1 MAAILAVITLLIGIT
16 VILAGNGLIGTLL
29 GVRGEM
35 AGFSESTLGFIMG
48 GYFLGFVVGTFL
60 IPKWVRQV
68 GHIRMFAALASM
80 ASIITLLHG
89 LFIIPALWFVL
100 RILAGLC
107 IVGLYIVIESWLNEQ
122 TDNADRGHVFS
133 AYMTTTL
140 IGLGIGQVL
149 LMLGDISTLELFALA
164 SVLLSLGLIPVAMT
178 RVQEPV
184 ITEAQRLGLKNLYAI
199 SPLGVVAC
207 VFSGLG
213 SGAFWGLG
221 PVFAT
226 SMGLSTDAVAG
237 FMGLTI
243 LGGGLM
249 MWPVG
254 KLSDRFER
262 RKVLMMVCGLTATM
276 ALVAHLLMAI
286 DTDTLL
292 LGGFLYGA
300 FSFSIYSLAA
310 AHTND
315 KVEPEQMLE
324 VSSSLQ
330 LLWGAGAIVGPMLTG
345 LLMQT
350 FGSGMFLPFLVI
362 AALIPTAFAVWR
374 MMVSASVEIEDQ
386 SDFVP
391 QFATSPVALE
401 MHPEQEPDDEA
412 ADQAV
417 DEPLNKSQDDDQADD
432 RTSDHTDPH
441 SGPKTPS

>member
-1 MAAILAVITLLIGIT
+1 MAAILAVLTLLIGIT

-29 GVRGEM
+29 GVRGEL
-35 AGFSESTLGFIMG
+35 AGFSEATLGIIMG

-60 IPKWVRQV
+60 IPGWVRQV

-89 LFIIPALWFVL
+89 LFVIPALWFML

-149 LMLGDISTLELFALA
+149 LMLGDITTLELFALA

-178 RVQEPV
+178 RVKEPV
-184 ITEAQRLGLKNLYAI
+184 ITEAQRLGLKKLYAI

-226 SMGLSTDAVAG
+226 HMGLSTDAVAA

-254 KLSDRFER
+254 KLSDRIER
-262 RKVLMMVCGLTATM
+262 RKVLLLVCALTALM
-276 ALVAHLLMAI
+276 ALAARLLLAI

-330 LLWGAGAIVGPMLTG
+330 LLWGGGAIVGPILTG
-345 LLMQT
+345 VLMQT
-350 FGSGMFLPFLVI
+350 LGSDAFLPFLVV
-362 AALIPTAFAVWR
+362 AALIPALFAAWR
-374 MMVSASVEIEDQ
+374 MHVSESVDIEDQ
-386 SDFVP
+386 SEFVP

-401 MHPEQEPDDEA
+401 MHPEQEDVSDFEDETLTSA
-412 ADQAV
+412 KGSAH
-417 DEPLNKSQDDDQADD
+417 DESPERQ
-432 RTSDHTDPH
+432 
-441 SGPKTPS
+441 

>member
-1 MAAILAVITLLIGIT
+1 LAAIFAVATLLIGIT

-35 AGFSESTLGFIMG
+35 AGFSESTLGVIMG
-48 GYFLGFVVGTFL
+48 GYFLGFVIGTFL
-60 IPKWVRQV
+60 IPRWVRQV

-89 LFIIPALWFVL
+89 LFVVPALWFVL
-100 RILAGLC
+100 RIGAGLC

-140 IGLGIGQVL
+140 LGLGIGQVL
-149 LMLGDISTLELFALA
+149 LMIGDISTLQLFALA
-164 SVLLSLGLIPVAMT
+164 SVLLSLGLIPVAVT
-178 RVQEPV
+178 RVKEPV
-184 ITEAQRLGLKNLYAI
+184 IGDAQRLGLKKLYAI

-226 SMGLSTDAVAG
+226 NMGLSTDAVAG

-254 KLSDRFER
+254 KLSDRIER
-262 RKVLMMVCGLTATM
+262 RKVLLLVCGLTAVM
-276 ALVAHLLMAI
+276 ALVAHLLLGI
-286 DTDTLL
+286 GTDTLL
-292 LGGFLYGA
+292 IGGFLYGA

-315 KVEPEQMLE
+315 KVEPAQMLE

-345 LLMQT
+345 FLMQML
-350 FGSGMFLPFLVI
+350 GSYVFLPFLMVS
-362 AALIPTAFAVWR
+362 ALIPATFALWR
-374 MMVSASVEIEDQ
+374 MQVSEAVELEDQ
-386 SDFVP
+386 ADFVP
-391 QFATSPVALE
+391 QFATSPMAIE
-401 MHPEQEPDDEA
+401 MHPDQETEEPDEPDA
-412 ADQAV
+412 AV
-417 DEPLNKSQDDDQADD
+417 VRPEKEPMI
-432 RTSDHTDPH
+432 
-441 SGPKTPS
+441 

>member
-1 MAAILAVITLLIGIT
+1 MAAIAAVLTLLIGIT
-16 VILAGNGLIGTLL
+16 IILAGNGLIGTLL
-29 GVRGEM
+29 GIRGEM
-35 AGFSESTLGFIMG
+35 AGFSEATLGLIMG
-48 GYFLGFVVGTFL
+48 GYFLGFVLGTFL
-60 IPKWVRQV
+60 IPQRVRQV

-89 LFIIPALWFVL
+89 LFIVPALWFVL
-100 RILAGLC
+100 RILAGFC

-140 IGLGIGQVL
+140 IGLGVGQVL
-149 LMLGDISTLELFALA
+149 LMLGDITTLELFALA

-184 ITEAQRLGLKNLYAI
+184 ITQAQRLGLRNLYAV

-207 VFSGLG
+207 IFSGLG

-226 SMGLSTDAVAG
+226 SMGLTTDAVAG

-254 KLSDRFER
+254 KLSDRLER
-262 RKVLMMVCGLTATM
+262 RKVLLLVCALTALM

-315 KVEPEQMLE
+315 KVAPEQMLE

-330 LLWGAGAIVGPMLTG
+330 LLWGGGAIIGPILTG
-345 LLMQT
+345 VFMELMGT
-350 FGSGMFLPFLVI
+350 GIFLPFLI
-362 AALIPTAFAVWR
+362 LAALVPTVFAAWR
-374 MMVSASVEIEDQ
+374 MRVSEAVELEDQ

-401 MHPEQEPDDEA
+401 MHPEQE
-412 ADQAV
+412 
-417 DEPLNKSQDDDQADD
+417 DDD
-432 RTSDHTDPH
+432 
-441 SGPKTPS
+441 TPSGSPPTD

>member
-1 MAAILAVITLLIGIT
+1 MAAIAAVLTLLIGIT
-16 VILAGNGLIGTLL
+16 IILAGNGLIGTLL
-29 GVRGEM
+29 GIRGEM
-35 AGFSESTLGFIMG
+35 AGFSEATLGLIMG
-48 GYFLGFVVGTFL
+48 GYFLGFVLGTFL
-60 IPKWVRQV
+60 IPQRVRQV

-89 LFIIPALWFVL
+89 LFIVPALWFVL
-100 RILAGLC
+100 RVLAGFC

-149 LMLGDISTLELFALA
+149 LMLGDITTLELFALA

-178 RVQEPV
+178 RVKEPV
-184 ITEAQRLGLKNLYAI
+184 ITQAQRLGLRNLYAV

-207 VFSGLG
+207 IFSGLG

-226 SMGLSTDAVAG
+226 SMGLTTDAVAG

-254 KLSDRFER
+254 KLSDRLER
-262 RKVLMMVCGLTATM
+262 RKVLLLVCALTAVM

-292 LGGFLYGA
+292 VGGFLYGA

-315 KVEPEQMLE
+315 KVAPEQMLE

-330 LLWGAGAIVGPMLTG
+330 LLWGGGAIVGPMLTG
-345 LLMQT
+345 VLMELM
-350 FGSGMFLPFLVI
+350 GAGVFLPFLI
-362 AALIPTAFAVWR
+362 LAALVPTLFAAWR
-374 MMVSASVEIEDQ
+374 MRVSDAVELEDQ
-386 SDFVP
+386 GDFVP

-401 MHPEQEPDDEA
+401 MPPEQEDEDTVSA
-412 ADQAV
+412 
-417 DEPLNKSQDDDQADD
+417 SQPT
-432 RTSDHTDPH
+432 R
-441 SGPKTPS
+441 

>member
-1 MAAILAVITLLIGIT
+1 MAAILAVATLLIGIA
-16 VILAGNGLIGTLL
+16 VILAGNGLLGTLL
-29 GVRGEM
+29 GIRGEM
-35 AGFSESTLGFIMG
+35 AGFSSGVMGIIMS
-48 GYFLGFVVGTFL
+48 GYFVGFVVGTFV
-60 IPKWVRQV
+60 IPRWVRRV

-80 ASIITLLHG
+80 ASIITLMHG
-89 LFIIPALWFVL
+89 LVVHPAVWFVL
-100 RILAGLC
+100 RLLAGLC

-122 TDNADRGHVFS
+122 TDNTDRGNVFS

-140 IGLGIGQVL
+140 VGLGVGQALLLIGDV
-149 LMLGDISTLELFALA
+149 STLQLFALA

-178 RVQEPV
+178 RVKEPS
-184 ITEAQRLGLKNLYAI
+184 ITEAQRLGLRKLYAI

-221 PVFAT
+221 PVFAANT
-226 SMGLSTDAVAG
+226 GLSTDAIAG

-243 LGGGLM
+243 FGGVVM

-262 RKVLMMVCGLTATM
+262 RKVLLWACGLTAMM
-276 ALVAHLLMAI
+276 ALIAQLLMGFNPS
-286 DTDTLL
+286 TLL
-292 LGGFLYGA
+292 LGGFLYGS

-315 KVEPEQMLE
+315 HVTQEHMLE

-330 LLWGAGAIVGPMLTG
+330 LLWGGGAIVGPVLTG
-345 LLMQT
+345 VLMQSL
-350 FGSGMFLPFLVI
+350 GNGVFLPFLCL
-362 AALIPTAFAVWR
+362 AALIPSIFAVWR
-374 MMVSASVEIEDQ
+374 IMVSQAVELEDQ

-401 MHPEQEPDDEA
+401 MHPDQEDEVA
-412 ADQAV
+412 QTVTA
-417 DEPLNKSQDDDQADD
+417 
-432 RTSDHTDPH
+432 
-441 SGPKTPS
+441 PSTNM